1 MLLQAKTGYWLTE
14 SFAVA
19 FNERRFLPTVTLS
32 SADEAKYWK
41 EISNQEKEAMQ
52 AQAKL
57 LEVENVD
64 YDYLTD
70 VKTMLSGIRNKI
82 NSAGLTNDQAL
93 EMKSFFPD
101 WEDVLGTDA
110 AAGFKFNYQS
120 VLMEVVTPHVVL
132 MEVVTPHVL
141 AEDNKPKVNEIM
153 LLTGIQ
159 DDTVYYRPVLSSTMV
174 SIENSVNNNN

>member
-1 MLLQAKTGYWLTE
+1 MILQAQTGYWLTE
-14 SFAVA
+14 SFSVS
-19 FNERRFLPTVTLS
+19 FSERRFLQTVILS

-82 NSAGLTNDQAL
+82 NTADLTNDQAL
-93 EMKSFFPD
+93 DMKDFFPE
-101 WEDVLGTDA
+101 WEEVLGTDA
-110 AAGFKFNYQS
+110 GAGFKFNF
-120 VLMEVVTPHVVL
+120 EAVL

-159 DDTVYYRPVLSSTMV
+159 DETVYYRPVLSSIMV
-174 SIENSVNNNN
+174 SIENSVNNKNE

>member
-1 MLLQAKTGYWLTE
+1 MILQAQTGYWLTE
-14 SFAVA
+14 SFSVS
-19 FNERRFLPTVTLS
+19 FSERRFLQTVILS

-70 VKTMLSGIRNKI
+70 VKTMLSGVRKKI
-82 NSAGLTNDQAL
+82 NTADLTNDQAL
-93 EMKSFFPD
+93 EMKDFYPD
-101 WEDVLGTDA
+101 WEEVLGTDA
-110 AAGFKFNYQS
+110 GAGFKFNFES
-120 VLMEVVTPHVVL
+120 VLMEVVTPHVL
-132 MEVVTPHVL
+132 TE
-141 AEDNKPKVNEIM
+141 NNRPKVNETM

-159 DDTVYYRPVLSSTMV
+159 DETVYYRPVLSSIMV
-174 SIENSVNNNN
+174 SIENSVNNKNE

>member
-19 FNERRFLPTVTLS
+19 FNERRFLPTVTIS

-52 AQAKL
+52 EQAKL

-64 YDYLTD
+64 YEFLKD

-82 NSAGLTNDQAL
+82 NTADLTDDQAL
-93 EMKSFFPD
+93 DMKDFFPE
-101 WEDVLGTDA
+101 WEEVLGTDA
-110 AAGFKFNYQS
+110 AAGFKFNFES
-120 VLMEVVTPHVVL
+120 VLMEVVTPHVL
-132 MEVVTPHVL
+132 TE
-141 AEDNKPKVNEIM
+141 NNRPKVNETM

-159 DDTVYYRPVLSSTMV
+159 DETVYYRPVLSSIMV
-174 SIENSVNNNN
+174 SIENSVNNKNE

>member
-41 EISNQEKEAMQ
+41 EVSNQEKEAMQ

-93 EMKSFFPD
+93 EMKSFYPD

-120 VLMEVVTPHVVL
+120 VLI
-132 MEVVTPHVL
+132 EVVTPHVL
-141 AEDNKPKVNEIM
+141 SEGNKPKVNGIM
-153 LLTGIQ
+153 LLAGIQ
-159 DDTVYYRPVLSSTMV
+159 NETLYYKQDETVYYRPVLST
-174 SIENSVNNNN
+174 IENSVNNNNE

>member
-19 FNERRFLPTVTLS
+19 FNERRFLPTVILS

-52 AQAKL
+52 EQAKL

-70 VKTMLSGIRNKI
+70 VKTMLSGIRKKI
-82 NSAGLTNDQAL
+82 NTADLTNDQAL
-93 EMKSFFPD
+93 EMKSFYPD

-120 VLMEVVTPHVVL
+120 VLI
-132 MEVVTPHVL
+132 EVVTPHVL
-141 AEDNKPKVNEIM
+141 TENNRPKVNEIM
-153 LLTGIQ
+153 LLSDTP
-159 DDTVYYRPVLSSTMV
+159 DETVYYRPVLSSTMV
-174 SIENSVNNNN
+174 SIENSVEQSNE

>member
-41 EISNQEKEAMQ
+41 EVSNQEKEAMQ

-64 YDYLTD
+64 YEFLKD
-70 VKTMLSGIRNKI
+70 VKTMLSGIHNKI

-110 AAGFKFNYQS
+110 AAGFKFNYQF
-120 VLMEVVTPHVVL
+120 VL

-141 AEDNKPKVNEIM
+141 SEGNKPKVNDIM
-153 LLTGIQ
+153 LLAGIQ
-159 DDTVYYRPVLSSTMV
+159 DETLYYKQDETVYYRPVLST
-174 SIENSVNNNN
+174 IENSVNNNN

>member
-19 FNERRFLPTVTLS
+19 FNERRFLPTVTIS

-52 AQAKL
+52 EQAKL

-64 YDYLTD
+64 YEFLKD

-82 NSAGLTNDQAL
+82 NTADLTNDQAL
-93 EMKSFFPD
+93 DMKDFFPE
-101 WEDVLGTDA
+101 WEEVLGTDA
-110 AAGFKFNYQS
+110 AAGFKFNFES
-120 VLMEVVTPHVVL
+120 VL

-153 LLTGIQ
+153 LLTVIQ
-159 DDTVYYRPVLSSTMV
+159 DEILSVYYRPVLSSTMV

>member
-19 FNERRFLPTVTLS
+19 FNERRFLPTVTIS

-52 AQAKL
+52 EQAKL

-64 YDYLTD
+64 YEFLTD
-70 VKTMLSGIRNKI
+70 VQTMLSGIRNKI

-93 EMKSFFPD
+93 EMKSFYPD

-110 AAGFKFNYQS
+110 EAGFKFNYES
-120 VLMEVVTPHVVL
+120 VL

-141 AEDNKPKVNEIM
+141 AEDNKPKVNETM

-159 DDTVYYRPVLSSTMV
+159 DETVYYRPVLSSIMV
-174 SIENSVNNNN
+174 SIENSVNNKNE

>member
-1 MLLQAKTGYWLTE
+1 MILQAQTGYWLTE
-14 SFAVA
+14 SFSVS
-19 FNERRFLPTVTLS
+19 FSERRFLQTVILS

-82 NSAGLTNDQAL
+82 NTADLTNDQAL
-93 EMKSFFPD
+93 EMKDFFPD
-101 WEDVLGTDA
+101 WEEVLGTDA
-110 AAGFKFNYQS
+110 GAGFKFNFES
-120 VLMEVVTPHVVL
+120 VLMEVVTPHVL
-132 MEVVTPHVL
+132 TE
-141 AEDNKPKVNEIM
+141 NNRPKVNETM

-159 DDTVYYRPVLSSTMV
+159 DETVYYRPVLSSIMV
-174 SIENSVNNNN
+174 SIENSVNNKNE

>member
-1 MLLQAKTGYWLTE
+1 MILQAQTGYWLTE
-14 SFAVA
+14 SFSVS
-19 FNERRFLPTVTLS
+19 FSERRFLQTVILS

-64 YDYLTD
+64 YEFLKD

-82 NSAGLTNDQAL
+82 NSTGLTNDQAL
-93 EMKSFFPD
+93 EMKDFFPD
-101 WEDVLGTDA
+101 WEEVLGTDA
-110 AAGFKFNYQS
+110 GAGFKFNFES
-120 VLMEVVTPHVVL
+120 VLMEVVTPHVL
-132 MEVVTPHVL
+132 TE
-141 AEDNKPKVNEIM
+141 NNRPKVNETM

-159 DDTVYYRPVLSSTMV
+159 DETVYYRPVLSSIMV
-174 SIENSVNNNN
+174 SIENSINNNNE

>member
-19 FNERRFLPTVTLS
+19 FNERRFLPTVTIS

-52 AQAKL
+52 EQAKL

-64 YDYLTD
+64 YGFLKD

-82 NSAGLTNDQAL
+82 NTADLTNDQAL
-93 EMKSFFPD
+93 EMKSFYPD

-120 VLMEVVTPHVVL
+120 VLMEVVTPHVL
-132 MEVVTPHVL
+132 SEG
-141 AEDNKPKVNEIM
+141 NKPKVNDIM
-153 LLTGIQ
+153 LLAGIQ
-159 DDTVYYRPVLSSTMV
+159 DVTLYYKQDETVYYRPVLST
-174 SIENSVNNNN
+174 IENSVNNNN

>member
-1 MLLQAKTGYWLTE
+1 MILQAQTGYWLTE
-14 SFAVA
+14 SFSVS
-19 FNERRFLPTVTLS
+19 FSERRFLQTVNLS
-32 SADEAKYWK
+32 SADESKYWK
-41 EISNQEKEAMQ
+41 EVSNQEKEAMQ

-70 VKTMLSGIRNKI
+70 VKTMLSGIRKKI
-82 NSAGLTNDQAL
+82 NTSDLTNDQAL
-93 EMKSFFPD
+93 EMKDFYPD
-101 WEDVLGTDA
+101 WEEVLGTDA
-110 AAGFKFNYQS
+110 GAGFKFNFES
-120 VLMEVVTPHVVL
+120 VL

-159 DDTVYYRPVLSSTMV
+159 DETVYYRPVLSSIMV
-174 SIENSVNNNN
+174 SIENSVNNKNE

>member
-52 AQAKL
+52 EQAKL

-64 YDYLTD
+64 YEFLKD

-82 NSAGLTNDQAL
+82 NTADLTNDQAL
-93 EMKSFFPD
+93 DMKDFFPE
-101 WEDVLGTDA
+101 WEEVLGTDA
-110 AAGFKFNYQS
+110 GAGFKFNFES
-120 VLMEVVTPHVVL
+120 VL

-141 AEDNKPKVNEIM
+141 AEDNQPKVNEIM

-159 DDTVYYRPVLSSTMV
+159 DETVYYRPVLSSIMV
-174 SIENSVNNNN
+174 SIENSVNNKNE

>member
-64 YDYLTD
+64 FEFLKD

-93 EMKSFFPD
+93 EMKGFFPE
-101 WEDVLGTDA
+101 WEEVIGTDA
-110 AAGFKFNYQS
+110 ASGFKFNFES
-120 VLMEVVTPHVVL
+120 VL

-141 AEDNKPKVNEIM
+141 AEDNKPKVNETM

-159 DDTVYYRPVLSSTMV
+159 DETVYYKPVLSSIMV
-174 SIENSVNNNN
+174 SIENSINNN

>member
-32 SADEAKYWK
+32 SADEAKYWE

-52 AQAKL
+52 EQAKL

-64 YDYLTD
+64 YEFLKD

-120 VLMEVVTPHVVL
+120 VLMEVVTPHV
-132 MEVVTPHVL
+132 L

>member
-32 SADEAKYWK
+32 SADEAKYWE

-52 AQAKL
+52 EQAKL

-64 YDYLTD
+64 YEFLKD

-120 VLMEVVTPHVVL
+120 VLMEVVTPHVL
-132 MEVVTPHVL
+132 SEG
-141 AEDNKPKVNEIM
+141 NKPKVNDIM
-153 LLTGIQ
+153 LLAGIQ
-159 DDTVYYRPVLSSTMV
+159 DETVYYKQDETVYYRPVLST
-174 SIENSVNNNN
+174 IENSINNNNE